1 MAEGSL
7 VLVDA
12 AAELGGTRV
21 GGGYASDI
29 TRTWPCSGTFTP
41 KQRGVHDVVNAA
53 VEAGLAN
60 AVEGSS
66 FSAASLAASHAILAG
81 LLELGLCQGGSV
93 EELHA
98 AGIHSL
104 FMPHSLG
111 YPNATKPTVSRPFFA
126 RFAPC
131 FRRSFALSGFLAPG
145 RRERAKNGGKWA
157 KFGGE
162 TGEK

>member
-111 YPNATKPTVSRPFFA
+111 HSVGIDVHDGCTHPLATDV
-126 RFAPC
+126 
-131 FRRSFALSGFLAPG
+131 RRSLG
-145 RRERAKNGGKWA
+145 
-157 KFGGE
+157 
-162 TGEK
+162 